1 MRTIVDSA
9 DAILAE
15 PFLDYTAAYNELTL
29 DFLRG
34 QRDVKQIEQRYDELS
49 DDPLVGAALANLN
62 SSPDRLGP
70 SRQFIR
76 DCKQFDR
83 LEDRLMS
90 ATVPAIWKGE
100 HCSLSAILN
109 EKIAVPFHYW
119 PGDKFTLVPQSALEQ
134 AGVAIDPNAPLVEF
148 ISNNGNQFF
157 VCHRIRPATIH
168 IGRHMI
174 KDSEVLVLS
183 PPRPKVLGPALGAD
197 VLVGFDVQ
205 PQRSQFRVLLKR
217 RAASN

>member
-1 MRTIVDSA
+1 MDAA

-15 PFLDYTAAYNELTL
+15 PFLAYTAAYNELTL
-29 DFLRG
+29 DFLRA
-34 QRDVKQIEQRYDELS
+34 QRDVKQIEQRYAELS
-49 DDPLVGAALANLN
+49 DDPQVGAALAKLN

-76 DCKQFDR
+76 DCKQFNR

-90 ATVPAIWKGE
+90 DTVPAIWKGE
-100 HCSLSAILN
+100 HCSLSVILN
-109 EKIAVPFHYW
+109 EKIAVPFRYW
-119 PGDKFTLVPQSALEQ
+119 PGDKFTLVPQSVLEQ
-134 AGVAIDPNAPLVEF
+134 AGVAIEPNAPLVEF
-148 ISNNGNQFF
+148 FSNDGNQSF
-157 VCHRIRPATIH
+157 VCRRIRLATIR
-168 IGRHMI
+168 IGRHVI
-174 KDSEVLVLS
+174 KDSEVLVL
-183 PPRPKVLGPALGAD
+183 PPQAEQLGPALGAD